1 MHDVV
6 LNGDVPIDLD
16 FDRMFVD
23 TELIDGGLWKRMI
36 KGQKRTVHFTD
47 GGRTVRG
54 RFESVRWS
62 VIERRPRVILE
73 KTLIVYLVDG
83 DVNKITSTFTNGQVD
98 DGHIDTI
105 EARIKAIDVLR
116 TIFTARHAEIKQ
128 LDEATKKANVNKFT
142 LGWFSRWDGNTV
154 TPDSK
159 EGNTPLIQ

>member
-47 GGRTVRG
+47 GGRTKTIWVRSIIPN
-54 RFESVRWS
+54 RKK
-62 VIERRPRVILE
+62 PRVILE

-142 LGWFSRWDGNTV
+142 LGWFSRCAGNTV

>member
-23 TELIDGGLWKRMI
+23 TELIDGGLWKGWRRAKADGLDSFDANAVREPPSAFFAGPMI
-36 KGQKRTVHFTD
+36 PDQR
-47 GGRTVRG
+47 
-54 RFESVRWS
+54 
-62 VIERRPRVILE
+62 RVILE

-98 DGHIDTI
+98 DGHFDTI
-105 EARIKAIDVLR
+105 VARIKAIDVLR
-116 TIFTARHAEIKQ
+116 TIFTTRHAEIKQ

-142 LGWFSRWDGNTV
+142 LGWFSRCDGNTV